1 MMQNANSKTR
11 VLVEGA
17 LMVAL
22 AMVLSF
28 IPFIELPH
36 GGSITLFSMVP
47 ILIMSYR
54 NGVKWGCFTAFV
66 NGLIQLGRGIKNLA
80 YCQTITAQVGCVLL
94 DYLLAYTVLGLAVFF
109 AKPFKNR
116 CLGYGVSTGIVCL
129 LRFLCSF
136 LSGYIVWYDYDYA
149 FAWMSEFS
157 WGAQLTATLGE
168 SALCWVYSF
177 FYNLSYMLPE
187 AILTVVGILL
197 LHKAAP
203 RLFTRR

>member
-1 MMQNANSKTR
+1 MRNTQSNAR
-11 VLVEGA
+11 LLVEGA
-17 LMVAL
+17 LMVAM
-22 AMVLSF
+22 AIVLSI

-47 ILIMSYR
+47 ILLMSYR

-66 NGLIQLGRGIKNLA
+66 NALIQFGMGIKNLA
-80 YCQTITAQVGCVLL
+80 YCQTLTAQVGCVLL
-94 DYLLAYTVLGLAVFF
+94 DYLLAYTALGLAVFF

-116 CLGYGVSTGIVCL
+116 YAGFGVGAAVVCV

-157 WGAQLTATLGE
+157 WGAQLCATLGE

-177 FYNLSYMLPE
+177 AYNLSYMLPE
-187 AILTVVGILL
+187 AILTVAGILL
-197 LHKAAP
+197 LYRASP
-203 RLFTRR
+203 RLFRRS